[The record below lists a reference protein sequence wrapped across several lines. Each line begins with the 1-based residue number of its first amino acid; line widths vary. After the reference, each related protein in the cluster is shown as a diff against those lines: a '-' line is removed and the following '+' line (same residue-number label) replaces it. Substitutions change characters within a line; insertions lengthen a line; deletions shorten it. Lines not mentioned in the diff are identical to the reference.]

1 MLVKTMEFKLK
12 PIDTYDDIILYFKK
26 LDKDKDGLIPTPEFK
41 QYMKNMGSKLS
52 AEEIEEMVNIC
63 DAKGDGEVN
72 IDEFCQF
79 LCPTPE

>member
-26 LDKDKDGLIPTPEFK
+26 LDKDNDGKIPTPEFK

-52 AEEIEEMVNIC
+52 ADEIEEMVKIC
-63 DAKGDGEVN
+63 DPKGDGSVD
-72 IDEFCQF
+72 IDEFCQT
-79 LCPTPE
+79 LCPSLK